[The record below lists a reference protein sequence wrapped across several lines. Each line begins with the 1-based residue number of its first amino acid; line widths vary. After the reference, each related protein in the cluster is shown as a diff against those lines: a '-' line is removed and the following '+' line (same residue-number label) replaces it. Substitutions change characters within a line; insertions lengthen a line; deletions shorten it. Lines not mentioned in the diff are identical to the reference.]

1 MPALWFIL
9 IFSKGTNVM
18 DINLVLCKKNGLR
31 KSFQLPSTVTVIGR
45 REDCDLCIP
54 LMVVSRKHC
63 ELNQDQESL
72 TVRDLGSRNGTF
84 LNGQQID
91 EAQIKAGDQLQV
103 GPLTFAVQ
111 IDNKPEDLSVT
122 DILQPPDGAS
132 TDKHMIGQSGTFAG
146 LNNIED
152 PKGGN
157 GTILN
162 EVPEEPEEDL

>member
-1 MPALWFIL
+1 
-9 IFSKGTNVM
+9 M

-63 ELNQDQESL
+63 ELNLDQGAL

-91 EAQIKAGDQLQV
+91 ESQINAGDQLQV

-111 IDNKPEDLSVT
+111 IDNEPEEFSITDS
-122 DILQPPDGAS
+122 DILQPPKGAS
-132 TDKHMIGQSGTFAG
+132 TDKQMIGQSGTFAG
-146 LNNIED
+146 INNVDES
-152 PKGGN
+152 KGGD

-162 EVPEEPEEDL
+162 EISEGPEEE